1 MYVKQQCWFLNY
13 INIKITILYSVI
25 LLSIS
30 SWICWWW
37 WWWRRWSV
45 LMGRRTSRAKVGW
58 WLHPI
63 LLQCGWVAPT
73 LTTLH
78 IALHSVNTTLH
89 TAQNTAHWVAP
100 TLTLYTVQRTVL
112 WAIVDV
118 ALYKSW
124 LFSLSSILPTTSTSY
139 KLHHYSHT
147 LKVLFTISIVQISYT
162 TISLLLLL

>member
-30 SWICWWW
+30 SWICWW

-73 LTTLH
+73 LHTTLH
-78 IALHSVNTTLH
+78 CTVLTLHCTLLKTLH
-89 TAQNTAHWVAP
+89 TGWPQHCQHC
-100 TLTLYTVQRTVL
+100 TLYNTLYCEQL
-112 WAIVDV
+112 VDV
-118 ALYKSW
+118 ALYKAW
-124 LFSLSSILPTTSTSY
+124 LFSLASILPTTSTSY